1 MINLKSLR
9 GRGIVNVKIV
19 ERYSNCD
26 IRNCKNDKKKNFVS
40 LIVESVKAKVCNIIV
55 TGKGYRTI

>member
-1 MINLKSLR
+1 M
-9 GRGIVNVKIV
+9 RGIVNVKIV
-19 ERYSNCD
+19 KKYSNCD
-26 IRNCKNDKKKNFVS
+26 IRNCKNDEKKNFVL

>member
-26 IRNCKNDKKKNFVS
+26 IRNCKNDEKKNFVS
-40 LIVESVKAKVCNIIV
+40 LIVESVKAKVCNLVILILL
-55 TGKGYRTI
+55 

>member
-26 IRNCKNDKKKNFVS
+26 IRNCKNDKKKNFVL
-40 LIVESVKAKVCNIIV
+40 LIVESVKAKVCNLVILILL
-55 TGKGYRTI
+55 

>member
-26 IRNCKNDKKKNFVS
+26 IRNCKNDEKKNFVS
-40 LIVESVKAKVCNIIV
+40 LIVESVKAKVCNLVILL
-55 TGKGYRTI
+55 